1 MLHAVQPGVLGARD
15 QVSVPSG
22 VVVRGV
28 NHDREEAQQVA
39 HRSESLLFCRRQGE
53 LLHCLRFSGLLLLRL
68 LLLLLL
74 RRRRRLLLLLLLLS
88 AIVFVRG
95 PPRGSG
101 VSVVFSWKGIVLGTH
116 RFHRHGA
123 I

>member
-1 MLHAVQPGVLGARD
+1 
-15 QVSVPSG
+15 
-22 VVVRGV
+22 
-28 NHDREEAQQVA
+28 
-39 HRSESLLFCRRQGE
+39 
-53 LLHCLRFSGLLLLRL
+53 LHCLRFSGLLLLLRRL
-68 LLLLLL
+68 L
-74 RRRRRLLLLLLLLS
+74 LLLLLLLLS